1 MKLAYTILILSFFHS
16 ITSTAQEKN
25 ITIGSGGGFAGTS
38 TVYKITSSGKVF
50 KGKGIG
56 EIKYTECGKIKK
68 AHALKYIQSVS
79 EQTQSNE
86 QFNHPGNL
94 YYFVGYA
101 ENSKDHKVTWGD
113 VGHPVPESIQKLYQ
127 EINSAISSLRFKP
140 IK

>member
-1 MKLAYTILILSFFHS
+1 MKLSYTLLILSFFLS
-16 ITSTAQEKN
+16 VVSNAQEKN

-56 EIKYTECGKIKK
+56 EIKYTECSKIKK
-68 AHALKYIQSVS
+68 AHALKYIQSVA

-94 YYFVGYA
+94 YYFFGYN
-101 ENSKDHKVTWGD
+101 ENSKDRKVTWGD
-113 VGHPVPESIQKLYQ
+113 AEHPIPESIQKLYQ
-127 EINSAISSLRFKP
+127 EINTAISALRFKP